1 MLKNIKFYLDNASVD
16 WMGIVSLV
24 IFFLFFIGLILYVFV
39 MRKEQVDVLKNLP
52 LSNDMDNDTNSEHY
66 EKI

>member
-24 IFFLFFIGLILYVFV
+24 IFFVFFVGLILYVFV
-39 MRKEQVDVLKNLP
+39 MKKEQVDILKNIP
-52 LSNDMDNDTNSEHY
+52 LTQDDMNDSNTEHY
-66 EKI
+66 EI

>member
-24 IFFLFFIGLILYVFV
+24 IFFLFFVGLVLYIFV
-39 MRKEQVDVLKNLP
+39 MKKDQVDMLKNIP
-52 LSNDMDNDTNSEHY
+52 LSQDDTNESKSEHY
-66 EKI
+66 EN

>member
-24 IFFLFFIGLILYVFV
+24 IFFLFFVGLVLYIFV
-39 MRKEQVDVLKNLP
+39 MKKDQVDMLKNIP
-52 LSNDMDNDTNSEHY
+52 LSQDDTNESNSEHY
-66 EKI
+66 EN

>member
-24 IFFLFFIGLILYVFV
+24 IFFLFFVGLVLYVFV
-39 MRKEQVDVLKNLP
+39 MKKDQVDMLKNIP
-52 LSNDMDNDTNSEHY
+52 LSQDDTNESNSEHY
-66 EKI
+66 EN

>member
-24 IFFLFFIGLILYVFV
+24 IFFLFFVGLVLYVFV
-39 MRKEQVDVLKNLP
+39 MKKDQVDMLKNIP
-52 LSNDMDNDTNSEHY
+52 LSQDDTNESNSEYY
-66 EKI
+66 EN